1 MSWSRFLRRRR
12 WDEERAQ
19 ELQDHLSHEI
29 DDNLARGMSRDEAT
43 RAAYRRLGNPTLIRE
58 EIYDMNTLR
67 FVDSVWQDLRYGG
80 RLLMRN
86 PTFAIVAI
94 LTLALGTGANAAIF
108 QLDSGCRGTAA
119 MPRSSGRRSCSTI
132 IHLPCSV

>member
-58 EIYDMNTLR
+58 EIEKIKSD
-67 FVDSVWQDLRYGG
+67 
-80 RLLMRN
+80 
-86 PTFAIVAI
+86 PE
-94 LTLALGTGANAAIF
+94 
-108 QLDSGCRGTAA
+108 
-119 MPRSSGRRSCSTI
+119 
-132 IHLPCSV
+132 